1 MSSPLNMPVPPEGYC
16 TRQYSASS
24 RMKIVA
30 SDHDLGLCRTI
41 TRVPSGHLL
50 SGSGAPDAGTLD
62 AAGSLPVA
70 AAASS
75 APALGRASLGSSLTE
90 RSGLVLS
97 SAAVAAVAI
106 SASTSPVVG
115 AVFQTISNRPSS
127 RGLMPKSTV
136 GALPLAIIFSAA
148 RLALLRAVKLEAVVS
163 IGFSY
168 GDDDTHA
175 RRATEVQ
182 SWSDQSLCH
191 VAVNEMCGAGPFSDR
206 H

>member
-1 MSSPLNMPVPPEGYC
+1 MPVPREGYC

-30 SDHDLGLCRTI
+30 SDHDLGLLRTI

-50 SGSGAPDAGTLD
+50 SGSGAPDAGTLE

-70 AAASS
+70 AATSS
-75 APALGRASLGSSLTE
+75 APALGGASLGSSLTE
-90 RSGLVLS
+90 KRGLPS

-127 RGLMPKSTV
+127 RGRMP
-136 GALPLAIIFSAA
+136 
-148 RLALLRAVKLEAVVS
+148 
-163 IGFSY
+163 
-168 GDDDTHA
+168 
-175 RRATEVQ
+175 
-182 SWSDQSLCH
+182 
-191 VAVNEMCGAGPFSDR
+191 
-206 H
+206 